1 MKLILTLTVLSLAS
15 CTTNQALN
23 DKLLNV
29 GFELVTFGL
38 ASQQAP
44 VPQPLPSK

>member
-1 MKLILTLTVLSLAS
+1 MKTLLALTLIFLTS
-15 CTTNQALN
+15 CTTNQPLN

-44 VPQPLPSK
+44 TPPPTPTK

>member
-15 CTTNQALN
+15 CTTNQVLN
-23 DKLLNV
+23 DKILGV
-29 GFELVTFGL
+29 GFELATFGL

-44 VPQPLPSK
+44 TPTASPTK